1 MGSLPPPHVVPASA
15 THTHTVVFLHG
26 RGDSAAKFSS
36 SLRWSTD
43 SSNRTLD
50 QIFPTFRWVFPMT
63 SDEAEA
69 AFPQWFDI
77 WNAQNFAEREELQ
90 AVGLRVSVQR
100 IRDILADE
108 AALLEGHWD
117 RIVLAGI
124 SQGAATSVHTLLNLD
139 IPGPIDGEVQKRRRL
154 GAFLGFSC
162 RMPFPGRS
170 LAATRKVLD
179 LEGSPSDASILE
191 NTPVLLEHCVNDHV
205 VLVENG
211 RVLRDTLRGFGA
223 QVTWKEYPDGEH
235 WFNSPTGIDDAVEF
249 LKHVLELPEVA

>member
-139 IPGPIDGEVQKRRRL
+139 IPGPIDGEVQKATTTRCLFRL
-154 GAFLGFSC
+154 FLQDAFPRSFSGRHQKGPRPGGF
-162 RMPFPGRS
+162 
-170 LAATRKVLD
+170 A
-179 LEGSPSDASILE
+179 
-191 NTPVLLEHCVNDHV
+191 
-205 VLVENG
+205 
-211 RVLRDTLRGFGA
+211 
-223 QVTWKEYPDGEH
+223 
-235 WFNSPTGIDDAVEF
+235 
-249 LKHVLELPEVA
+249 